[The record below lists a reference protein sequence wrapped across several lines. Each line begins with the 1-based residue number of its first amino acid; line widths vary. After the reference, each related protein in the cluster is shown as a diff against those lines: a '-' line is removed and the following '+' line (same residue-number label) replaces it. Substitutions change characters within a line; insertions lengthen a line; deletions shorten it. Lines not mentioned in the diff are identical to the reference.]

1 MGQVVGLCPVSQ
13 KLVYVGMSTDSETYK
28 AIIVRSFTIEPCPEC
43 GGTHTWEQ
51 KDTWVDD
58 CLSDGQS

>member
-1 MGQVVGLCPVSQ
+1 MGQVVGRCPVTQ
-13 KLVYVGMSTDSETYK
+13 KLVYVGMDTDPETYK
-28 AIIVRSFTIEPCPEC
+28 AISIRSFTVDPCPEC

-58 CLSDGQS
+58 VLGEA